1 MVKYYYK
8 VNWGDLVSNLNTT
21 ITEEFQ
27 CTVKENDYFN
37 KNILEQLAK
46 LQEVAAKLNKN
57 IVRACTYCGCIEI
70 NANNKLYSYND
81 DINLDMIKLLDP
93 HHISGMLC
101 EDCKDL
107 IEKNIGSCLYY
118 LACIS
123 NSFDLNLNEVLLKE
137 MDKINILGKFNI
149 E

>member
-1 MVKYYYK
+1 MSK
-8 VNWGDLVSNLNTT
+8 LNNT

-27 CTVKENDYFN
+27 CTVRENDFFN

-46 LQEVAAKLNKN
+46 LQEVSAKLNKT
-57 IVRACTYCGCIEI
+57 IIRACTHCGCIEI
-70 NANNKLYSYND
+70 NANNKLYSYDD
-81 DINLDMIKLLDP
+81 DINFDMIKLLDP
-93 HHISGMLC
+93 HHISGDLC

-137 MDKINILGKFNI
+137 MNKINILGKFNI

>member
-1 MVKYYYK
+1 
-8 VNWGDLVSNLNTT
+8 VSNLNNT

-46 LQEVAAKLNKN
+46 LQEVSAKLNKTV
-57 IVRACTYCGCIEI
+57 IRACTYCGCIEI
-70 NANNKLYSYND
+70 NANNKLYSYD
-81 DINLDMIKLLDP
+81 GDINLDMIKLLDP
-93 HHISGMLC
+93 HHISGDLC

-123 NSFDLNLNEVLLKE
+123 NSFDLKLNEVLLKE
-137 MDKINILGKFNI
+137 MNKINILGKFNI